1 MKKAIIPL
9 SGGADSSTCMAL
21 AKSKGYD
28 VYAMFIDYGQ
38 NNIMHELQA
47 SKAIAEHY
55 GAKDFK
61 ILKFDW
67 FKEVGGS
74 GLVDKT
80 YMNGDNKVLEY
91 VPFRNTVIL
100 SLAMAW
106 ADSIKADAIFYGSTG
121 APWITPDN
129 SPEYFDAFR
138 QVAAIGAMKKD
149 IEIFSPFN
157 RMKKAEVVELGLDLN
172 VPYEKTWSC
181 HNNKEKHCGECSQCL
196 DRKRAFESLGLV
208 DPVFKGE

>member
-1 MKKAIIPL
+1 MKKAIIPI

-21 AKSKGYD
+21 AKSQGYE

-38 NNIMHELQA
+38 NNIEHEMKA
-47 SKAIAEHY
+47 SRDIATY
-55 GAKDFK
+55 YDAKDFK
-61 ILKFDW
+61 VLKFGW
-67 FKEVGGS
+67 FKEIGGS
-74 GLVDKT
+74 GLVDET
-80 YMNGDNKVLEY
+80 YINGDNKVLEY

-138 QVAAIGAMKKD
+138 KVAQIGAMKKD
-149 IEIFSPFN
+149 VEIFSPFN
-157 RMKKAEVVELGLDLN
+157 KMKKAEVIELGLKLK